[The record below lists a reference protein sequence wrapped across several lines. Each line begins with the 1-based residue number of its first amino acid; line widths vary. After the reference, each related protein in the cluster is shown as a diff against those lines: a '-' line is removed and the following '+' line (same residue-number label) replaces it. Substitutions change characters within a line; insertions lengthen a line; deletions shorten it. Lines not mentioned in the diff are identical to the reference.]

1 MTFEMKINK
10 NITDFVNFKI
20 VVARYNENIEWLYEK
35 FNNLVVYNKFYP
47 LNIRNEIMV
56 PNFGRESETYL
67 RYIITNYNN
76 LPDVVVFTQARIS
89 DHRGY
94 NDINYLLKL
103 CEQALLFGKSI
114 PDIKHTEN
122 KYQKSCWDRDWNV
135 ESNKYYYLQ
144 QNYLNNEPIVFE
156 KWFNQHIGCE
166 YKTPFHIYSNGI
178 FAIRKDLILRN
189 PIEYYQKLIS
199 LVNHH
204 VNPAEGHFFERSWFY
219 IFK

>member
-1 MTFEMKINK
+1 MTLNY
-10 NITDFVNFKI
+10 KI

-47 LNIRNEIMV
+47 LNIPNEIMV

-67 RYIITNYNN
+67 RYIITNYDN
-76 LPDVVVFTQARIS
+76 LPDVVIFTQARIS
-89 DHRGY
+89 DHRGF
-94 NDINYLLKL
+94 NDINYLFKL
-103 CEQALLFGKSI
+103 GKQALLFGKSI

-122 KYQKSCWDRDWNV
+122 KYKKSCWDRDWNI
-135 ESNKYYYLQ
+135 ESDKYYYLHN
-144 QNYLNNEPIVFE
+144 NYLNNEPIVFE
-156 KWFNQHIGCE
+156 KWFNKHIGCE

-178 FAIRKDLILRN
+178 FAVRKDLILRN
-189 PIEYYQKLIS
+189 PIEYYLNLIS